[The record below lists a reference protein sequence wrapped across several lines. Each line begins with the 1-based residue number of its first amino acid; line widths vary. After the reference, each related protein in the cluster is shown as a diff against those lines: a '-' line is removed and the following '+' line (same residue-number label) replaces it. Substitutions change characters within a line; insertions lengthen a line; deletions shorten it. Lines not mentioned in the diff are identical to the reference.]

1 MPPSPFPAELELNHD
16 LLSITTTT
24 TANEAQVQNNP
35 PTIPLLPSQPQIHL
49 SDTPQLTSFLTADLI
64 TADLNRLAP
73 RLWLISTPKPSNVN
87 PLHYQKVKNR
97 EIVLVEDP
105 RLHLVWYHER
115 IYVKPLPA
123 YLLSYGFWRDYL
135 SSSSSSSSSSLAAA
149 GGSSGTS
156 GLGKDD
162 DDDGARLEEAAL
174 GLLRSYCYLIRHESD
189 LRIAQQEHLQLV
201 PPSVGWK
208 EFCAFTAALRRS
220 IEDGHVAPRYHY
232 GEIRLSRLNVLV
244 KILLFRRNYQE
255 VYPQYAEYF
264 AQFYGPLLFLFGVLS
279 VLLSAMQV
287 SLAVEQL
294 KSRDWDRFYD
304 VCRWLSIAV
313 LGAVAVVLGWLAT
326 LLIVRVLL
334 EVWYALKFQSQELLA
349 RLGAVNKG
357 RPASKDSKQRGS
369 V

>member
-1 MPPSPFPAELELNHD
+1 MPPPPFPAEVELNHD
-16 LLSITTTT
+16 LLS
-24 TANEAQVQNNP
+24 AGAD
-35 PTIPLLPSQPQIHL
+35 LLPSQPQIHL

-64 TADLNRLAP
+64 TADLNRLSP
-73 RLWLISTPKPSNVN
+73 YLWLISTPKPSNVN

-135 SSSSSSSSSSLAAA
+135 SSSSSLSSSAVV
-149 GGSSGTS
+149 GGSGRI
-156 GLGKDD
+156 LGKKD
-162 DDDGARLEEAAL
+162 DDDGAGLEGAAL

-208 EFCAFTAALRRS
+208 EFCAFTTALRRS

-264 AQFYGPLLFLFGVLS
+264 AQFYGPLLFLFGLLS

-294 KSRDWDRFYD
+294 ESRDWDRFYD

-313 LGAVAVVLGWLAT
+313 LVAVALVLGWLLT
-326 LLIVRVLL
+326 LLIVRLLL

-357 RPASKDSKQRGS
+357 RPASKHSKQRGS

>member
-1 MPPSPFPAELELNHD
+1 M
-16 LLSITTTT
+16 
-24 TANEAQVQNNP
+24 
-35 PTIPLLPSQPQIHL
+35 
-49 SDTPQLTSFLTADLI
+49 
-64 TADLNRLAP
+64 
-73 RLWLISTPKPSNVN
+73 
-87 PLHYQKVKNR
+87 
-97 EIVLVEDP
+97 
-105 RLHLVWYHER
+105 
-115 IYVKPLPA
+115 KPLPA

-135 SSSSSSSSSSLAAA
+135 SSSTSSSSSSLAAA
-149 GGSSGTS
+149 GGSGRTL

-162 DDDGARLEEAAL
+162 DDGAGLEEAAL

-208 EFCAFTAALRRS
+208 EFCAFTAALGRS

-334 EVWYALKFQSQELLA
+334 EVWYALKFQTHELLA

-357 RPASKDSKQRGS
+357 RPASKESKQRGS